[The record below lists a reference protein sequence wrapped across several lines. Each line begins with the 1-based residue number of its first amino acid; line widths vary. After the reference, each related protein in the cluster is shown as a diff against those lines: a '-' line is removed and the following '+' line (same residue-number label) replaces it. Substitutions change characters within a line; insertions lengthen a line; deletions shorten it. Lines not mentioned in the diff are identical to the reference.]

1 MIRRRGVDLD
11 GAVVVLTGA
20 SSGIG
25 RAAAR
30 RFAAKGA
37 SVVLASRGSRSLDE
51 AAEECRAAGRGEV
64 LAVPTDVSDEDAVL
78 GLRDRAVSAF
88 GRIDVWVNDAA
99 VMAYGAIGET
109 PFAVQR
115 RILETNLLGTMCG
128 AAAALPVMQQ
138 QGRGVIVN
146 VASLYAKMTSPYV
159 SAYAT
164 SKYGVLGFSEVLRQ
178 ELKQERGISVCTVLP
193 GSIDTPVFRHAANY
207 TGRDV
212 KPVPPVASPHRVAR
226 AVVRC
231 AEHPRREVH
240 VGALHHAASWG
251 HALLPRTYSELA
263 PVAMRFVAIGTERSS
278 HDDGNVFAPRPD
290 LDAVRGGWRN
300 RAVRVAFGAG
310 ALAFGAGALAFG
322 AGALATGAAG
332 ATVAQRRAVN
342 R

>member
-1 MIRRRGVDLD
+1 MTVSLARVLPPRGVHLD

-30 RFAAKGA
+30 GFVAKGA

-51 AAEECRAAGRGEV
+51 AAEECRSAGDGEV
-64 LAVPTDVSDEDAVL
+64 LAVPTDVSDEQAVL
-78 GLRDRAVSAF
+78 ALRDRAVSAL

-99 VMAYGAIGET
+99 VMAYGAVGET

-115 RILETNLLGTMCG
+115 RILETNLMGTMCG
-128 AAAALPVMQQ
+128 AAAVLPVLRE
-138 QGRGVIVN
+138 QGRGVIIN

-178 ELKQERGISVCTVLP
+178 ELKHERGISVCTVLP

-207 TGRDV
+207 TGRNV

-226 AVVRC
+226 AIVRC
-231 AEHPRREVH
+231 AEHPRREVQ
-240 VGALHHAASWG
+240 VGQLHHLASWG

-263 PVAMRFVAIGTERSS
+263 PLAMRFVAIG
-278 HDDGNVFAPRPD
+278 DDSAPPDAGNVFAPQPH
-290 LDAVRGGWRN
+290 LDGVRGGWRN
-300 RAVRVAFGAG
+300 RTARVAVGVG
-310 ALAFGAGALAFG
+310 ALAAA
-322 AGALATGAAG
+322 AAG
-332 ATVAQRRAVN
+332 ATAAQRWAGER
-342 R
+342 